1 MKFVSSRVW
10 NTESSQREFF
20 GKHCLIS
27 FKVRVSVTVGLFI
40 VGAIGEDTIPG
51 RSVLSFVLGIL
62 QSDDTGTV
70 SPTLTQ
76 KWQKRKRKRKKKK
89 KNGDKEGNRMR
100 S

>member
-1 MKFVSSRVW
+1 MKFVSSRMW

-20 GKHCLIS
+20 GKHCRIS
-27 FKVRVSVTVGLFI
+27 FKVRVSVTVSLFI
-40 VGAIGEDTIPG
+40 VGAIGEDNIPG
-51 RSVLSFVLGIL
+51 RSILSFVLGIL

-76 KWQKRKRKRKKKK
+76 KWQKIKRKKK